1 VDEVDFERKFLIAKK
16 LGAEYFNVKL
26 TGGSFI
32 ITDKYII
39 FAMNGGDFAEF
50 YYQNRLIAGTW
61 LDDIVAVSPWRD
73 KNEQGRI

>member
-1 VDEVDFERKFLIAKK
+1 MEVIDFEREFLIAKK
-16 LGAEYFNVKL
+16 SGAEYFNVKL

-39 FAMNGGDFAEF
+39 NGMNGGDFADF

-61 LDDIVAVSPWRD
+61 LDNIVAVSPWRD
-73 KNEQGRI
+73 KNEQRRI